1 LGVAETIGASLV
13 TLVQKLEVDGESLKI
28 QRVIP
33 EGFQEVT
40 CPTPAVLTVTNELGE
55 ARYPNLRGIMKA
67 SRKQPDTYSLT
78 DLGLSEADLES
89 KVKLEKLYI
98 PESNK
103 QVELI
108 DGEDE
113 AEAGRN
119 LAVRLREEKLI

>member
-1 LGVAETIGASLV
+1 V

-55 ARYPNLRGIMKA
+55 ARYPNLRGIMQA
-67 SRKQPDTYSLT
+67 SRKQPDTYSLA
-78 DLGLSEADLES
+78 DLGLSESDLES